1 MSLCGRLL
9 TVVALFATT
18 FPAPPAGAVLDE
30 RPARTLSI
38 PRTLART
45 ARLEPTGGLVDLALP
60 ATHIAFSWTGDEGT
74 GVRYRTVSDSGRRSP
89 WRRAPEAHDMEAGQR
104 HFSGVIVVGRPASI
118 DWRPVRPKDAQMGR
132 VTLDQ
137 LNTVDGAR
145 TTAAAPQEAGA
156 PAGAPNIVTRAEWGA
171 NESVKRTGGSCRRRF
186 YNVQQL
192 FVHHT
197 AGSNFDDNPKA
208 TMRAIYWYHTVR
220 RGWCDLGYNF
230 VIGQNGKIY
239 EGRWARKYRPWE
251 THNSE
256 DSKGRAVS
264 GAHVANF
271 NSGSVG
277 VSLMG
282 NFDNA
287 PIPPVMRRSLARLLA
302 WEADRHNLPP
312 RGRHTYRNPETGL
325 TRRLPY
331 IAGHRDAG
339 STACPGRRVYAALPK
354 IRRDVKAVMG
364 AGKRT
369 SSLELP
375 KSPVSVAYGEDLVLA
390 GTLLTGSVTAL
401 AGRTVKLWN
410 RDGSEGWDVMATT
423 ETTADGSFTFVV
435 SPQRR
440 RKVVAVFDGD
450 AQTWGSQSNQL
461 TIMVRRLV
469 TLTLPGVTPDATGV
483 HHLPAGTTSVT
494 FTGAVTPNRGAGNVA
509 VKVSKQQPDGS
520 FLQVARWEVDA
531 ASDGTFDYTFTVPDP
546 AAGGV
551 YRAVASTPST
561 DRLARGSSA
570 RITFDI
576 PAG

>member
-1 MSLCGRLL
+1 MTLRGRLL
-9 TVVALFATT
+9 TVVALFVAT
-18 FPAPPAGAVLDE
+18 FPASPAGASLDE

-45 ARLEPTGGLVDLALP
+45 ARLEATGGLVDLALP

-74 GVRYRTVSDSGRRSP
+74 GVRYRTVSDSGVRSR

-104 HFSGVIVVGRPASI
+104 HFSGVIAVGRPASI
-118 DWRPVRPKDAQMGR
+118 DWRPVRPTDAHMGR

-137 LNTVDGAR
+137 LNTMDGAR
-145 TTAAAPQEAGA
+145 TTVAAAEEAA
-156 PAGAPNIVTRAEWGA
+156 PATGAPNIVTRAEWGA

-186 YNVQQL
+186 YDVQQL

-197 AGSNFDDNPKA
+197 AGSNFDNNPKA

-251 THNSE
+251 TPSSE
-256 DSKGRAVS
+256 DSRGRAVS

-282 NFDNA
+282 NYDNA

-312 RGRHTYRNPETGL
+312 LGRHTYRNPETGL
-325 TRRLPY
+325 TRRLPF

-339 STACPGRRVYAALPK
+339 STACPGRRVYRSLPE

-369 SSLELP
+369 SSIELP
-375 KSPVSVAYGEDLVLA
+375 KSPVSVAYGEDLALVGRLA
-390 GTLLTGSVTAL
+390 TGAGAAL
-401 AGRTVKLWN
+401 PGRTVKLWK
-410 RDGSEGWDVMATT
+410 RDGSRGWDVMATT
-423 ETTADGSFTFVV
+423 QTAADGSFTFVV
-435 SPQRR
+435 SPQRT
-440 RKVVAVFDGD
+440 RKVVAVFDGGTE
-450 AQTWGSQSNQL
+450 TWGSQSDRV
-461 TIMVRRLV
+461 TILVRRLV
-469 TLTLPGVTPDATGV
+469 TLTLQGAVPDAAGV
-483 HHLPAGTTSVT
+483 HHLPPGTTSVT
-494 FTGAVTPNRGAGNVA
+494 FSGTVRPSDGSTGAV
-509 VKVSKQQPDGS
+509 VKVTKQQADGS
-520 FLQVARWEVDA
+520 FLQVARWEVDV
-531 ASDGTFDYTFTVPDP
+531 ASDGTFNYTFTVPDA

-551 YRAVASTPST
+551 YRAVASAPRIEGLT
-561 DRLARGSSA
+561 RGSSG
-570 RITFDI
+570 RVTFNI
-576 PAG
+576 PAV

>member
-1 MSLCGRLL
+1 MSLRGRLL
-9 TVVALFATT
+9 TVVALFVAT
-18 FPAPPAGAVLDE
+18 FPAPPAGAVIDE
-30 RPARTLSI
+30 RPARTFSI

-45 ARLEPTGGLVDLALP
+45 ARLEPTGGTVDLALP
-60 ATHIAFSWTGDEGT
+60 ATHIAFSWRGDEGT
-74 GVRYRTVSDSGRRSP
+74 GVRYQTVSDSGVRSP
-89 WRRAPEAHDMEAGQR
+89 WRRAPEAHDMEAGRR
-104 HFSGVIVVGRPASI
+104 HFSGVIAVERPASI
-118 DWRPVRPKDAQMGR
+118 DWQPVRPNGAQMGP

-145 TTAAAPQEAGA
+145 TTLVAAPEAAAAAGA
-156 PAGAPNIVTRAEWGA
+156 PDIVTRAEWGA
-171 NESVKRTGGSCRRRF
+171 NESVKRTGGSCRRHF
-186 YNVQQL
+186 YDVQQL

-197 AGSNFDDNPKA
+197 AGSNFDNNPKA

-251 THNSE
+251 RHSSE
-256 DSKGRAVS
+256 DPRGRAVS

-282 NFDNA
+282 NYDNA
-287 PIPPVMRRSLARLLA
+287 PIRPAMRRSLARLLA

-312 RGRHTYRNPETGL
+312 LGRHTYRNPETGL

-339 STACPGRRVYAALPK
+339 STACPGRRVYAALPE

-369 SSLELP
+369 SSIDLP
-375 KSPVSVAYGEDLVLA
+375 ESPVSVAYGQDLALA
-390 GTLLTGSVTAL
+390 GTLTTGSGAAL
-401 AGRTVKLWN
+401 GGRTVKLWK
-410 RDGSEGWDVMATT
+410 RDGSAGWDVLATT
-423 ETTADGSFTFVV
+423 ETAADGSFTFVV

-440 RKVVAVFDGD
+440 IDVIAVFDGGT
-450 AQTWGSQSNQL
+450 QTWGSQSEQL
-461 TIMVRRLV
+461 RIRVRRLV
-469 TLTLPGVTPDATGV
+469 TLTLQGVAPDAAGV
-483 HHLPAGTTSVT
+483 HHLPPGTTTVS
-494 FTGAVTPNRGAGNVA
+494 FSGAVMPRRGAASVS

-520 FLQVARWEVDA
+520 FLQVTSRGVDV
-531 ASDGTFDYTFTVPDP
+531 ASSGTFAYTFTVPD
-546 AAGGV
+546 ADVGGV
-551 YRAVASTPST
+551 YRAVASTPSHA
-561 DRLARGSSA
+561 RLARGSSE
-570 RITFDI
+570 RVTFDI